1 MIEAETLEIAVI
13 MRLKIGQEYLY
24 YHWSNVKGLRAL
36 KSEKNKDPE
45 RAQKYLQEIG
55 EKMLYRNMCDFGEYQ
70 NWGGEWKPAAN
81 IF

>member
-1 MIEAETLEIAVI
+1 MIKAETLEITVI

-24 YHWSNVKGLRAL
+24 YQWSNVKGLRAL
-36 KSEKNKDPE
+36 KSEENKDPE
-45 RAQKYLQEIG
+45 RAQKYLNEIG

-70 NWGGEWKPAAN
+70 NWDGEWKPAAN